1 MATGKLQHYDYDYSK
16 NYYRLIVADLTR
28 QKELYID
35 TKAIQQIEFVRKLK
49 KLNSNDN
56 NNVES

>member
-1 MATGKLQHYDYDYSK
+1 MATRKLQHYDYDYSK

-28 QKELYID
+28 QKELYFD
-35 TKAIQQIEFVRKLK
+35 TKAIQQIEFVRQLE
-49 KLNSNDN
+49 KLNSNNN